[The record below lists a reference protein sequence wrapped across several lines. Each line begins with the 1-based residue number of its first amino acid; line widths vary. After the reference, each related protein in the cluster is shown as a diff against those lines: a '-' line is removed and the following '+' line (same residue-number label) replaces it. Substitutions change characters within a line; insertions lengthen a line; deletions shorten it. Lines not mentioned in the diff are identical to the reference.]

1 VVRRVEICHWTA
13 ERFPPT
19 MVCMSDHS
27 DNSDHLAQA
36 LATMLRAVASES
48 ATKPATKKLLRVQD
62 AAEQLSISK
71 AHVYSLIRSGDI
83 RSVKLGNARRVA
95 QSEIDRI
102 MAAGEAS

>member
-1 VVRRVEICHWTA
+1 MVRRVVIYRWTA
-13 ERFPPT
+13 EHFPPT
-19 MVCMSDHS
+19 MVSMSDHS
-27 DNSDHLAQA
+27 DNSDQLAQA
-36 LATMLRAVASES
+36 LATMLRAVAGES